1 MRLRKR
7 RVERLSWR
15 SGTVHARLRRKGKRR
30 MDLDLDLDGKAAIIT
45 GTINPWGIGAAT
57 ASAFAAESVKLV

>member
-1 MRLRKR
+1 
-7 RVERLSWR
+7 
-15 SGTVHARLRRKGKRR
+15 